1 ARRHQRKS
9 TSRTTK
15 YANQSKLSPQ
25 QEDYLVKY
33 IQNLTARRLP
43 PTRSIVKN
51 FTKLVAGEPVSER
64 WISQFLA
71 RNHHRLL
78 SK

>member
-1 ARRHQRKS
+1 KIAAQFSVKRRQLARRHQRKS

-43 PTRSIVKN
+43 P
-51 FTKLVAGEPVSER
+51 
-64 WISQFLA
+64 
-71 RNHHRLL
+71 
-78 SK
+78 

>member
-1 ARRHQRKS
+1 MEDALAYIDSLRPGTRWSYVKIAAQFGVERRQLARRHQGKS

-33 IQNLTARRLP
+33 IQELTAR
-43 PTRSIVKN
+43 
-51 FTKLVAGEPVSER
+51 
-64 WISQFLA
+64 
-71 RNHHRLL
+71 
-78 SK
+78 